1 VKVASDWLWCN
12 GRIGSMPEVGFGC
25 SSRVA
30 VEEAK
35 DRMTNVVGGEG
46 SISWCG

>member
-25 SSRVA
+25 SGRVA

-46 SISWCG
+46 PISWCV